1 MCGGADRGDELEDL
15 SGLEWT
21 RLEGEGGG
29 GLSGRREVKRN
40 CSGHMKVTEGEKE
53 GTRVPFP
60 IAEEAEPTRS

>member
-21 RLEGEGGG
+21 GPEGGTK
-29 GLSGRREVKRN
+29 GRREVKRK
-40 CSGHMKVTEGEKE
+40 CSGQMKVTEGERE
-53 GTRVPFP
+53 GKRAPLP